1 MNEETKS
8 CPHCGAQLPEG
19 ASFCPH
25 CAQDINQR
33 EEVSPPRHMPR
44 WALYSALMVLA
55 VLLLAGGLYLRS
67 RPQVCDNG
75 TAEILYTDGG
85 VTYQVLAGWIDDRFN
100 PAQQIY
106 QPADVRDE
114 MYTFPQCLY
123 INHLES
129 GANANDEFM
138 EKVERVTAAFVETD
152 SEELPWTCD
161 EPIPRPGY
169 VPEAALVSS
178 IHFYSGSG
186 QGTLQWTVELK
197 NGDVIRL
204 YQTMQSIP
212 KEVYRFTPEDTPLNT
227 AEEVQALLDSL
238 NEITEGE
245 QNIVEIHLPP
255 VTYDGGLTIPRA
267 INLYG
272 AEEGGRTIFTGPVR
286 VAPPVTGVSWIYD
299 IDFVG
304 SGNGVGFSTS
314 TRTFLQRCRFSGWR
328 TGVLVQDAWVSA
340 FDCTF
345 EENEIGLHFNHDSGN
360 PMDSRYMGDVF
371 RNNGTAVLLER
382 VSTKESL
389 SFPEAV
395 FSGNGTDIDNRC
407 GQELDVSEAIFES
420 MNQSG
425 TE

>member
-1 MNEETKS
+1 MNGETKS
-8 CPHCGAQLPEG
+8 CPHCGAQLPAG

-25 CAQDINQR
+25 CAQDISQR
-33 EEVSPPRHMPR
+33 KKISPPRHVPR
-44 WALYSALMVLA
+44 RVLYSALMVLA
-55 VLLLAGGLYLRS
+55 ALLLAGGLYLRG
-67 RPQVCDNG
+67 RPQVYDNG
-75 TAEILYTDGG
+75 AAEVLYTDGG
-85 VTYQVLAGWIDDRFN
+85 VTYQVLAGWLDDRFD
-100 PAQQIY
+100 PAHQVY
-106 QPADVRDE
+106 QPVDVRD
-114 MYTFPQCLY
+114 MLYTFPQCLY
-123 INHLES
+123 INHPES

-169 VPEAALVSS
+169 APEAALVSS

-186 QGTLQWTVELK
+186 QGTLRWTIEMK
-197 NGDVIRL
+197 NGDLIHL

-212 KEVYRFTPEDTPLNT
+212 KEVYRFTPEDAPMNT
-227 AEEVQALLDSL
+227 VEEVQALLDSL
-238 NEITEGE
+238 DEIAEGGR
-245 QNIVEIHLPP
+245 NTVEIHLPP
-255 VTYDGGLTIPRA
+255 VTYDGGITIPWY
-267 INLYG
+267 IDLYG
-272 AEEGGRTIFTGPVR
+272 AEEGGRTVFTGPVR
-286 VAPPVTGVSWIYD
+286 MVSPNTGISWIYD

-328 TGVLVQDAWVSA
+328 TGVLVQDTWVST

-407 GQELDVSEAIFES
+407 GQELDLSEAIFES
-420 MNQSG
+420 H
-425 TE
+425 

>member
-8 CPHCGAQLPEG
+8 CPHCGAQLPAG

-25 CAQDINQR
+25 CAQSVNR
-33 EEVSPPRHMPR
+33 HEAVSPPRHMPR

-55 VLLLAGGLYLRS
+55 ALLLARGLYLRS

-85 VTYQVLAGWIDDRFN
+85 VTYQVLAGWLDDRFD
-100 PAQQIY
+100 PAHQVY
-106 QPADVRDE
+106 QPADVSD
-114 MYTFPQCLY
+114 MLYTFPQCLY
-123 INHLES
+123 INHPES
-129 GANANDEFM
+129 GANAKDEFM

-161 EPIPRPGY
+161 EPIPRPDY
-169 VPEAALVSS
+169 APEAALVSS

-186 QGTLQWTVELK
+186 QGTLQWTVEMK
-197 NGDVIRL
+197 NRDLIRL
-204 YQTMQSIP
+204 YQAMEAKP
-212 KEVYRFTPEDTPLNT
+212 LKVYRFTPEDTPLNT

-245 QNIVEIHLPP
+245 RNTVEIHLPP

-272 AEEGGRTIFTGPVR
+272 AEEGGRTVFTGPVR
-286 VAPPVTGVSWIYD
+286 MVPPNTKISWIYD

-304 SGNGVGFSTS
+304 SGNGVGFSAS
-314 TRTFLQRCRFSGWR
+314 ARAFLQRCRISGWR

-382 VSTKESL
+382 VPTRESL
-389 SFPEAV
+389 SFPDTV

-407 GQELDVSEAIFES
+407 GQELDLSETVFE
-420 MNQSG
+420 
-425 TE
+425 

>member
-1 MNEETKS
+1 MNGETKS
-8 CPHCGAQLPEG
+8 CPHCGAQLPAG

-33 EEVSPPRHMPR
+33 KKISPPRHVPR
-44 WALYSALMVLA
+44 RVLYSALMVLA
-55 VLLLAGGLYLRS
+55 ALLLAGGLYLRG
-67 RPQVCDNG
+67 RPQVYDNG
-75 TAEILYTDGG
+75 AAEVLYTDGG
-85 VTYQVLAGWIDDRFN
+85 VTYQVLAGWLDDRFD
-100 PAQQIY
+100 PAHQVY
-106 QPADVRDE
+106 QPVDVRD
-114 MYTFPQCLY
+114 MLYTFPQCLY
-123 INHLES
+123 INHPES
-129 GANANDEFM
+129 GANAKDEFM

-169 VPEAALVSS
+169 APEAALVSS

-186 QGTLQWTVELK
+186 QGTLRWTIEMK
-197 NGDVIRL
+197 NGDLIHL

-212 KEVYRFTPEDTPLNT
+212 KEVYRFTPEDAPMNT
-227 AEEVQALLDSL
+227 VEEVQALLDSL
-238 NEITEGE
+238 DEIAEGGR
-245 QNIVEIHLPP
+245 NTVEIHLPP
-255 VTYDGGLTIPRA
+255 VTYDGGITIPWY
-267 INLYG
+267 IDLYG
-272 AEEGGRTIFTGPVR
+272 AEEGGRTVFTGPVR
-286 VAPPVTGVSWIYD
+286 MVSPNTGISWIYD

-328 TGVLVQDAWVSA
+328 TGVLVQDTWVST

-407 GQELDVSEAIFES
+407 GLELDLSEAIFE
-420 MNQSG
+420 
-425 TE
+425 

>member
-8 CPHCGAQLPEG
+8 CPHCGAQLPAG

-25 CAQDINQR
+25 CAQSVNR
-33 EEVSPPRHMPR
+33 HEAVSPPRHMPR

-55 VLLLAGGLYLRS
+55 ALLLARGLYLRS

-85 VTYQVLAGWIDDRFN
+85 VTYQVLAGWLDDRFD
-100 PAQQIY
+100 PAHQVY
-106 QPADVRDE
+106 QPADVSD
-114 MYTFPQCLY
+114 MLYTFPQCLY
-123 INHLES
+123 INHPES
-129 GANANDEFM
+129 GANAKDEFM

-161 EPIPRPGY
+161 EPIPRPDY
-169 VPEAALVSS
+169 APEAALVSS

-186 QGTLQWTVELK
+186 QGTLQWTVEMK
-197 NGDVIRL
+197 NRDLIRL
-204 YQTMQSIP
+204 YQAMEAKP
-212 KEVYRFTPEDTPLNT
+212 LKVYRFTPEDTPLNT

-245 QNIVEIHLPP
+245 RNTVEIHLPP

-272 AEEGGRTIFTGPVR
+272 AEEGGRTVFTGPVR
-286 VAPPVTGVSWIYD
+286 IAPPDTRISWIYD

-304 SGNGVGFSTS
+304 SGNGVGFSAS
-314 TRTFLQRCRFSGWR
+314 ARAFLQRCRISGWR

-382 VSTKESL
+382 VPTRESL
-389 SFPEAV
+389 SFPDTV

-407 GQELDVSEAIFES
+407 GQELDLSETVFE
-420 MNQSG
+420 
-425 TE
+425 

>member
-8 CPHCGAQLPEG
+8 CPHCGAQLPAG

-25 CAQDINQR
+25 CAQSVNR
-33 EEVSPPRHMPR
+33 HEAVSPPRHMPR
-44 WALYSALMVLA
+44 WALYSALMILA
-55 VLLLAGGLYLRS
+55 ALLLAGGLYLRS

-75 TAEILYTDGG
+75 AAEVLYTDGG
-85 VTYQVLAGWIDDRFN
+85 VTYQVLAGWLDDRFD
-100 PAQQIY
+100 PAHQVY
-106 QPADVRDE
+106 QPADVSD
-114 MYTFPQCLY
+114 MLYTFPQCLY
-123 INHLES
+123 INHPES
-129 GANANDEFM
+129 GANAKDEFM

-204 YQTMQSIP
+204 YQAMEAKP
-212 KEVYRFTPEDTPLNT
+212 LKVYRFTPEDTPLNT

-245 QNIVEIHLPP
+245 RNTVEIHLPP

-272 AEEGGRTIFTGPVR
+272 AEEGGRTVFTGPVR
-286 VAPPVTGVSWIYD
+286 IAPPDTRISWIYD

-304 SGNGVGFSTS
+304 SGNGVGFSAS
-314 TRTFLQRCRFSGWR
+314 ARAFLQRCRISGWR

-382 VSTKESL
+382 VPTRESL

-407 GQELDVSEAIFES
+407 GHEVSISDAIFE
-420 MNQSG
+420 
-425 TE
+425 

>member
-8 CPHCGAQLPEG
+8 CPHCGAQLPVG

-33 EEVSPPRHMPR
+33 KEVSPPRHMPR

-55 VLLLAGGLYLRS
+55 ALLLARGLYLRS

-85 VTYQVLAGWIDDRFN
+85 VTYQVLAGWINDRFDS
-100 PAQQIY
+100 AQEISQ
-106 QPADVRDE
+106 QVDVRDE
-114 MYTFPQCLY
+114 LYTFPQCLY
-123 INHLES
+123 INHPES

-169 VPEAALVSS
+169 APEAALVSS

-212 KEVYRFTPEDTPLNT
+212 KEVYRFTPEDAPMNT
-227 AEEVQALLDSL
+227 VEEVQALLDSL
-238 NEITEGE
+238 DEIAEGGR
-245 QNIVEIHLPP
+245 NTVEIHLPP
-255 VTYDGGLTIPRA
+255 VTYDGGITIPRY
-267 INLYG
+267 IDLYG
-272 AEEGGRTIFTGPVR
+272 AEEGGRTVFTGPVR
-286 VAPPVTGVSWIYD
+286 MAFPNQGISWIYD

-345 EENEIGLHFNHDSGN
+345 EENEIGLHFNYDSGN

-407 GQELDVSEAIFES
+407 GQELDLSEAVFE
-420 MNQSG
+420 
-425 TE
+425 

>member
-1 MNEETKS
+1 MNGETKS
-8 CPHCGAQLPEG
+8 CPHCGAQLPAG

-25 CAQDINQR
+25 CAQDISQR
-33 EEVSPPRHMPR
+33 KKISPPRHVPR
-44 WALYSALMVLA
+44 RVLYSALMVLA
-55 VLLLAGGLYLRS
+55 ALLLAGGLYLRG
-67 RPQVCDNG
+67 RPQVYDNG
-75 TAEILYTDGG
+75 AAEVLYTDGG
-85 VTYQVLAGWIDDRFN
+85 VTYQVLAGWLDDRFD
-100 PAQQIY
+100 PAHQVY
-106 QPADVRDE
+106 QPVDVRD
-114 MYTFPQCLY
+114 MLYTFPQCLY
-123 INHLES
+123 INHPES
-129 GANANDEFM
+129 GANAKDEFM

-169 VPEAALVSS
+169 APEAALVSS

-197 NGDVIRL
+197 NGDVIHL

-212 KEVYRFTPEDTPLNT
+212 KEVYRITPEDAPMNT
-227 AEEVQALLDSL
+227 VEEVQALLDSL
-238 NEITEGE
+238 DEIAEGGR
-245 QNIVEIHLPP
+245 NTVEIHLPP
-255 VTYDGGLTIPRA
+255 VTYDGGITIPWY
-267 INLYG
+267 IDLYG
-272 AEEGGRTIFTGPVR
+272 AEEGGRTVFTGPVR
-286 VAPPVTGVSWIYD
+286 MVSPNTGISWIYD

-328 TGVLVQDAWVSA
+328 TGVLVQDTWVST

-407 GQELDVSEAIFES
+407 GQELDLSEAIFES
-420 MNQSG
+420 H
-425 TE
+425 

>member
-1 MNEETKS
+1 MNGETKS
-8 CPHCGAQLPEG
+8 CPHCGAQLPAG

-25 CAQDINQR
+25 CAQDISQR
-33 EEVSPPRHMPR
+33 KKISPPRHVPR
-44 WALYSALMVLA
+44 RVLYSALMVLA
-55 VLLLAGGLYLRS
+55 ALLLAGGLYLRG
-67 RPQVCDNG
+67 RPQVYDNG
-75 TAEILYTDGG
+75 AAEVLYTDGG
-85 VTYQVLAGWIDDRFN
+85 VTYQVLAGWLDDRFD
-100 PAQQIY
+100 PAHQVY
-106 QPADVRDE
+106 QPVDVRD
-114 MYTFPQCLY
+114 MLYTFPQCLY
-123 INHLES
+123 INHPES

-169 VPEAALVSS
+169 APEAALVSS

-197 NGDVIRL
+197 NGDVIHL

-212 KEVYRFTPEDTPLNT
+212 KEVYRITPEDAPMNT
-227 AEEVQALLDSL
+227 VEEVQALLDSL
-238 NEITEGE
+238 DEIAEGGR
-245 QNIVEIHLPP
+245 NTVEIHLPP
-255 VTYDGGLTIPRA
+255 VTYDGGITIPWY
-267 INLYG
+267 IDLYG
-272 AEEGGRTIFTGPVR
+272 AEEGGRTVFTGPVR
-286 VAPPVTGVSWIYD
+286 MVSPNTGISWIYD

-328 TGVLVQDAWVSA
+328 TGVLVQDTWVST

-407 GQELDVSEAIFES
+407 GQELDLSEAIFES
-420 MNQSG
+420 H
-425 TE
+425 

>member
-1 MNEETKS
+1 MNGETKS
-8 CPHCGAQLPEG
+8 CPHCGAQLPAG

-25 CAQDINQR
+25 CAQDISQR
-33 EEVSPPRHMPR
+33 KKISPPRHVPR
-44 WALYSALMVLA
+44 RVLYSALMVLA
-55 VLLLAGGLYLRS
+55 ALLLAGGLYLRG
-67 RPQVCDNG
+67 RPQVYDNG
-75 TAEILYTDGG
+75 AAEVLYTDGG
-85 VTYQVLAGWIDDRFN
+85 VTYQVLAGWLDDRFD
-100 PAQQIY
+100 PAHQVY
-106 QPADVRDE
+106 QPVDVRD
-114 MYTFPQCLY
+114 MLYTFPQCLY
-123 INHLES
+123 INHPES

-152 SEELPWTCD
+152 SEEL
-161 EPIPRPGY
+161 IPRPGY
-169 VPEAALVSS
+169 APEAALVSS

-186 QGTLQWTVELK
+186 QGTLRWTIEMK
-197 NGDVIRL
+197 NGDLIHL

-212 KEVYRFTPEDTPLNT
+212 KEVYRFTPEDAPMNT
-227 AEEVQALLDSL
+227 VEEVQALLDSL
-238 NEITEGE
+238 DEIAEGGR
-245 QNIVEIHLPP
+245 NTVEIHLPP
-255 VTYDGGLTIPRA
+255 VTYDGGITIPWY
-267 INLYG
+267 IDLYG
-272 AEEGGRTIFTGPVR
+272 AEEGGRTVFTGPVR
-286 VAPPVTGVSWIYD
+286 MVSPNTGISWIYD

-328 TGVLVQDAWVSA
+328 TGVLVQDTWVST

-407 GQELDVSEAIFES
+407 GQELDLSEAIFES
-420 MNQSG
+420 H
-425 TE
+425 

>member
-1 MNEETKS
+1 MKS
-8 CPHCGAQLPEG
+8 CPHCSASIHEK
-19 ASFCPH
+19 ASFCPC
-25 CAQDINQR
+25 CARTVNLR
-33 EEVSPPRHMPR
+33 TEAYSPWRMPR
-44 WALYSALMVLA
+44 RALYSALASLLILALA
-55 VLLLAGGLYLRS
+55 VAGWLYT
-67 RPQVCDNG
+67 RPKVYDNG
-75 TAEILYTDGG
+75 AAEVIYTNGGTAYR
-85 VTYQVLAGWIDDRFN
+85 VLAGWINDRFN
-100 PAQQIY
+100 PAHQVN
-106 QPADVRDE
+106 QPADVGD
-114 MYTFPQCLY
+114 MLYTFPQCLY
-123 INHLES
+123 INHPES
-129 GANANDEFM
+129 GANAKDEFM

-169 VPEAALVSS
+169 APEAALVSS

-197 NGDVIRL
+197 NGDVIHL

-212 KEVYRFTPEDTPLNT
+212 KEVYRITPEDAPMNT
-227 AEEVQALLDSL
+227 VEEVQALLDSL
-238 NEITEGE
+238 DEITGGGG
-245 QNIVEIHLPP
+245 NTVEIHLPP
-255 VTYDGGLTIPRA
+255 VTYDGGLTIPRE

-272 AEEGGRTIFTGPVR
+272 AEEGGRTVFTGPVR
-286 VAPPVTGVSWIYD
+286 MAFPNQGISWIYD

-345 EENEIGLHFNHDSGN
+345 EENEIGLHFNNDTGISI
-360 PMDSRYMGDVF
+360 DSRYTRDVF

-382 VSTKESL
+382 VATGESL

-395 FSGNGTDIDNRC
+395 FSSNGTDIDNRC
-407 GQELDVSEAIFES
+407 GLELDLSEAIFE
-420 MNQSG
+420 
-425 TE
+425 

>member
-1 MNEETKS
+1 MNGETKS
-8 CPHCGAQLPEG
+8 CPHCGAQLPAG

-33 EEVSPPRHMPR
+33 KKISPPRHVPR
-44 WALYSALMVLA
+44 RVLYSALMVLA
-55 VLLLAGGLYLRS
+55 ALLLAGGLYLRS
-67 RPQVCDNG
+67 RPQVYDNG
-75 TAEILYTDGG
+75 NAEVLYTDGG
-85 VTYQVLAGWIDDRFN
+85 VTYQVLAGWLDDRFD
-100 PAQQIY
+100 PAHQVY
-106 QPADVRDE
+106 QPVDVRD
-114 MYTFPQCLY
+114 MLYTFPQCLY
-123 INHLES
+123 INHPES

-169 VPEAALVSS
+169 APEAALVSS

-186 QGTLQWTVELK
+186 QGTLRWTIEMK
-197 NGDVIRL
+197 NGDLIHL

-212 KEVYRFTPEDTPLNT
+212 KEVYRFTPEDAPMNT
-227 AEEVQALLDSL
+227 VEEVQALLDSL
-238 NEITEGE
+238 DEIAEGGR
-245 QNIVEIHLPP
+245 NTVEIHLPP
-255 VTYDGGLTIPRA
+255 VTYDGGITIPWY
-267 INLYG
+267 IDLYG
-272 AEEGGRTIFTGPVR
+272 AEEGGRTVFTGPVR
-286 VAPPVTGVSWIYD
+286 MVSPNTGISWIYD

-407 GQELDVSEAIFES
+407 GQELDLSEAIFES
-420 MNQSG
+420 H
-425 TE
+425 

>member
-1 MNEETKS
+1 MNKETKS

-25 CAQDINQR
+25 CAQDISQR
-33 EEVSPPRHMPR
+33 KEVSPPRHMPR
-44 WALYSALMVLA
+44 WALYSALLVLA
-55 VLLLAGGLYLRS
+55 ALLLTGGLYLRS
-67 RPQVCDNG
+67 RPQVCGNG

-85 VTYQVLAGWIDDRFN
+85 VTYQVLAGWLDDRFD
-100 PAQQIY
+100 PAHQVY
-106 QPADVRDE
+106 QPTDVRD
-114 MYTFPQCLY
+114 MLYTFPQCLY
-123 INHLES
+123 INHPES
-129 GANANDEFM
+129 GANAKDEFM

-169 VPEAALVSS
+169 APEAALVSS

-197 NGDVIRL
+197 NGDVIHL

-212 KEVYRFTPEDTPLNT
+212 KEVYRITPEDAPMNT
-227 AEEVQALLDSL
+227 VEEVQALLDSL
-238 NEITEGE
+238 DEITGGGG
-245 QNIVEIHLPP
+245 NTVEIHLPP
-255 VTYDGGLTIPRA
+255 VTYDGGITIPWY
-267 INLYG
+267 IDLYG
-272 AEEGGRTIFTGPVR
+272 AEEGGRTVFTGPVR
-286 VAPPVTGVSWIYD
+286 MAFPNQGISWIYD

-345 EENEIGLHFNHDSGN
+345 EENEIGLHFNNDTGISI
-360 PMDSRYMGDVF
+360 DSRYTRDVF

-382 VSTKESL
+382 VATGESL

-407 GQELDVSEAIFES
+407 GLELDLSEAIFE
-420 MNQSG
+420 
-425 TE
+425 

>member
-1 MNEETKS
+1 MNGETKS
-8 CPHCGAQLPEG
+8 CPHCGAQLPAG

-33 EEVSPPRHMPR
+33 KKISPPRHVPR
-44 WALYSALMVLA
+44 RVLYSALMVLA
-55 VLLLAGGLYLRS
+55 ALLLAGGLYLRG
-67 RPQVCDNG
+67 RPQVYDNG
-75 TAEILYTDGG
+75 AAEVLYTDGG
-85 VTYQVLAGWIDDRFN
+85 VTYQVLAGWLDDRFD
-100 PAQQIY
+100 PAHQVY
-106 QPADVRDE
+106 QPVDVRD
-114 MYTFPQCLY
+114 MLYTFPQCLY
-123 INHLES
+123 INHPES

-169 VPEAALVSS
+169 APEAALVSS

-186 QGTLQWTVELK
+186 QGTLRWTIEMK
-197 NGDVIRL
+197 NGDLIHL

-212 KEVYRFTPEDTPLNT
+212 KEVYRFTPEDAPMNT
-227 AEEVQALLDSL
+227 VEEVQALLDSL
-238 NEITEGE
+238 DEIAEGGR
-245 QNIVEIHLPP
+245 NTVEIHLPP
-255 VTYDGGLTIPRA
+255 VTYDGGITIPWY
-267 INLYG
+267 IDLYG
-272 AEEGGRTIFTGPVR
+272 AEEGGRTVFTGPVR
-286 VAPPVTGVSWIYD
+286 MAFPNQGISWIYD

-328 TGVLVQDAWVSA
+328 TGVLVQDTWVST

-407 GQELDVSEAIFES
+407 GQELDLSEAIFES
-420 MNQSG
+420 H
-425 TE
+425 

>member
-1 MNEETKS
+1 MNGETKS
-8 CPHCGAQLPEG
+8 CPHCGAQLPAG

-25 CAQDINQR
+25 CAQDISQR
-33 EEVSPPRHMPR
+33 KKIPPPRHVPR
-44 WALYSALMVLA
+44 RVLYSALMVLA
-55 VLLLAGGLYLRS
+55 ALLLAGGLYLRG
-67 RPQVCDNG
+67 RPQVYDNG
-75 TAEILYTDGG
+75 AAEVLYTDGG
-85 VTYQVLAGWIDDRFN
+85 VTYQVLAGWLDDRFD
-100 PAQQIY
+100 PAHQVY
-106 QPADVRDE
+106 QPVDVRD
-114 MYTFPQCLY
+114 MLYTFPQCLY
-123 INHLES
+123 INHPES
-129 GANANDEFM
+129 GANAKDEFM

-152 SEELPWTCD
+152 SEELPWPCD

-169 VPEAALVSS
+169 APEAALVSS

-186 QGTLQWTVELK
+186 QGTLRWTIEMK
-197 NGDVIRL
+197 NGDLIHL

-212 KEVYRFTPEDTPLNT
+212 KEVYRFTPEDAPMNT
-227 AEEVQALLDSL
+227 VEEVQALLDSL
-238 NEITEGE
+238 DEIAEGGR
-245 QNIVEIHLPP
+245 NTVEIHLPP
-255 VTYDGGLTIPRA
+255 VTYDGGITIPWY
-267 INLYG
+267 IDLYG
-272 AEEGGRTIFTGPVR
+272 AEEGGRTVFTGPVR
-286 VAPPVTGVSWIYD
+286 MAFPNQGISWIYD

-328 TGVLVQDAWVSA
+328 TGVLVQDTWVST

-407 GQELDVSEAIFES
+407 GQELDLSEAIFES
-420 MNQSG
+420 H
-425 TE
+425 